1 MACAACAN
9 IFEPTD
15 RALQLMRVF
24 WDRKEDEVRA
34 FLNEYEMV
42 CSHLATAALEDSEGV
57 EALES
62 VSEIALPWDEAGE
75 GKMLE

>member
-1 MACAACAN
+1 MACVACAN

-15 RALQLMRVF
+15 RALQLMTVF
-24 WDRKEDEVRA
+24 WDREEDEVRA

-57 EALES
+57 EDIETTRQS
-62 VSEIALPWDEAGE
+62 GPV
-75 GKMLE
+75 